1 MARKKGWRKFKG
13 CSEDCLNCPY
23 PDCYKPAKEI
33 KHEFNM
39 KTLLFGGS
47 EAESQQRM
55 FTLELGGHGGATPN
69 ISRKFY
75 L

>member
-1 MARKKGWRKFKG
+1 MARKKGYRKFKG
-13 CSEDCLNCPY
+13 CNEDCFNCPY
-23 PDCYKPAKEI
+23 PDCYKPVNEI
-33 KHEFNM
+33 KNDFNM
-39 KTLLFGGS
+39 RTLLFGDNGTK
-47 EAESQQRM
+47 SQSRM